1 MTLNSVFVD
10 REKVSLR
17 LASRRWI
24 VSRPMR
30 ALVGGLFT
38 LVMGLTLYAQDV
50 SQNFISAKSGMVN
63 YVEGKP
69 IVFTSDNQQGS
80 KVSARDQ
87 LKSGD
92 RLQTEEN
99 DRVEILL
106 NPGSYLRVAANS
118 EVQILQTSFDDMHF
132 GMTRGVA
139 ILESA
144 AFDKKAHS
152 IKISTP
158 SGDLQILANGLY
170 RFKVS
175 PDRPVEVSV
184 YSGKV
189 KWLKDQREVGTLKS
203 GKRYGLGAAGEGKL
217 QTAKLDKQSLD
228 SLDLWS
234 KKRAELLVAVN
245 DRISPSLLDYPFY
258 DYSYSSRGMWIYN
271 PFFQMFTFLPFG
283 YGFLSPYG
291 FAYNY
296 YYYPV
301 YGYGGYYNQG
311 AGGSG
316 KGSSAPTQAGT
327 GKASG
332 SRSGNTST
340 AVHRPSASTSS
351 SSPSPRVSSGRSDVG
366 NSPGGRGTVRQR

>member
-1 MTLNSVFVD
+1 
-10 REKVSLR
+10 
-17 LASRRWI
+17 
-24 VSRPMR
+24 MR
-30 ALVGGLFT
+30 ALVGSLFT

-118 EVQILQTSFDDMHF
+118 EIRILQTSFDDMHF

-144 AFDKKAHS
+144 AFDKKVHS

-170 RFKVS
+170 RFEVS
-175 PDRPVEVSV
+175 PDQPVEVSV
-184 YSGKV
+184 YSG
-189 KWLKDQREVGTLKS
+189 
-203 GKRYGLGAAGEGKL
+203 
-217 QTAKLDKQSLD
+217 
-228 SLDLWS
+228 
-234 KKRAELLVAVN
+234 
-245 DRISPSLLDYPFY
+245 
-258 DYSYSSRGMWIYN
+258 
-271 PFFQMFTFLPFG
+271 
-283 YGFLSPYG
+283 
-291 FAYNY
+291 
-296 YYYPV
+296 
-301 YGYGGYYNQG
+301 
-311 AGGSG
+311 
-316 KGSSAPTQAGT
+316 
-327 GKASG
+327 
-332 SRSGNTST
+332 
-340 AVHRPSASTSS
+340 
-351 SSPSPRVSSGRSDVG
+351 
-366 NSPGGRGTVRQR
+366 

>member
-1 MTLNSVFVD
+1 M
-10 REKVSLR
+10 
-17 LASRRWI
+17 
-24 VSRPMR
+24 SRPMR

-158 SGDLQILANGLY
+158 SGDLQVLANGLY

-203 GKRYGLGAAGEGKL
+203 GKRYGLGTAGGGKL

-234 KKRAELLVAVN
+234 KKRAELLVAIN